1 MEWNP
6 LLTGALRDT
15 ALKSAAA
22 LTRSMMPVRA
32 ADQRSASLSAGSA
45 GVAVCHAVA
54 AAAGQDERAREMA
67 AACLD
72 SAIEVLASQP
82 LSLSLYSGFTGIAWA
97 ADLVD
102 RLLPGQA
109 ADRNDDIDLA
119 LARAVRRYP
128 EDGPYDVIDGLAGL
142 GIYAL
147 ARWPRPEAADC
158 LAGVVEQLAGRSR
171 HDRNGVYWRTP
182 AAGLPGTRR
191 QLYPAGGVD
200 VGMAH
205 GMAGVVPLLAR
216 ACALGVSEST
226 ARPLLDG
233 AVGWLL
239 EHLAES
245 PAGRTAPS
253 FITDDA
259 APAPSRS
266 AWCYGD
272 PGVAVALLLAA
283 RDTGE
288 PGWEQAAT
296 ELALRAASR
305 PPELSG
311 VRDAGLCHGAAGLA
325 HLFTRMHQL
334 TGKQELAGAAQFW
347 MERTLDMCAPFL
359 EAGNAAPAPR
369 TPPGTSAGTGGSS
382 LPGPAAAWNGP
393 GLLEGA
399 AGIALVLL
407 AGCLPAEPAWDQML
421 LVSTG
426 LAAPVSA

>member
-1 MEWNP
+1 MGWNP

-15 ALKSAAA
+15 ALKSATA
-22 LTRSMMPVRA
+22 LTRSMMPVRT
-32 ADQRSASLSAGSA
+32 ADQRSASLAAGSA
-45 GVAVCHAVA
+45 GLAVCHAVA
-54 AAAGQDERAREMA
+54 AQGSQDERERDMA

-119 LARAVRRYP
+119 LADAIWRYP
-128 EDGPYDVIDGLAGL
+128 DEGPYDVIDGLAGL

-147 ARWPRPEAADC
+147 ARWPRPAAVDC

-171 HDRNGVYWRTP
+171 HDRNGVYWWTP
-182 AAGLPGTRR
+182 AAGLPGPRR

-200 VGMAH
+200 IGMAH

-216 ACALGVSEST
+216 ACALGVSESI

-233 AVGWLL
+233 AVRWLL
-239 EHLAES
+239 EHLADS

-253 FITDDA
+253 FISDDA
-259 APAPSRS
+259 APAPARS

-283 RDTGE
+283 RDVGE
-288 PGWEQAAT
+288 PSWEQAAT
-296 ELALRAASR
+296 ELAMRAASR
-305 PPELSG
+305 PPELAG
-311 VRDAGLCHGAAGLA
+311 VTDAGVCHGAAGLA

-347 MERTLDMCAPFL
+347 MERTLEMCAPFID
-359 EAGNAAPAPR
+359 AGNALPVPR
-369 TPPGTSAGTGGSS
+369 TPPAAGAVTGSHS
-382 LPGPAAAWNGP
+382 VTRPAAAWNGP

-407 AGCLPAEPAWDQML
+407 AACLPADPAWDQML